1 MTENNVKQTPKQLL
15 WTCAAI
21 VLGNFLLAFAV
32 AAFIIPS
39 GVIMGGATG
48 VGIIITHFIPLDTAA
63 VIFVLNML
71 ALALGY
77 FVLGKGFAVKTVASS
92 ILYPMFLKVVQ
103 SIPGIDSL
111 TDDWLLSVLL
121 SGALVGVALFL
132 SHLARRGGTMTELR
146 RTYPAYFAS
155 KNKIALTPAIDTDK
169 VLREIAARYAGERVD
184 TTDGVKIG
192 TVYRALDG
200 TGSSL
205 GYVIETTSG
214 EGYGG
219 NITLYAGIT
228 NDGIV
233 NGVSI
238 LSIAETPGLGMRAGE
253 VLIPQF
259 AGKMATGFT
268 YTKSGSQSD
277 SEIDAI
283 SGATI
288 TTEAVTNAVN
298 GAVSAFTRD
307 LQKGGE

>member
-184 TTDGVKIG
+184 TTDGVKIDFPENWVHLRKSN
-192 TVYRALDG
+192 TEPIIRVY
-200 TGSSL
+200 
-205 GYVIETTSG
+205 
-214 EGYGG
+214 
-219 NITLYAGIT
+219 
-228 NDGIV
+228 
-233 NGVSI
+233 
-238 LSIAETPGLGMRAGE
+238 
-253 VLIPQF
+253 
-259 AGKMATGFT
+259 
-268 YTKSGSQSD
+268 
-277 SEIDAI
+277 
-283 SGATI
+283 
-288 TTEAVTNAVN
+288 TEARTMEEADALARRFMDEI
-298 GAVSAFTRD
+298 GAICG
-307 LQKGGE
+307 L

>member
-155 KNKIALTPAIDTDK
+155 KNKIALTPAIDT
-169 VLREIAARYAGERVD
+169 
-184 TTDGVKIG
+184 
-192 TVYRALDG
+192 
-200 TGSSL
+200 
-205 GYVIETTSG
+205 SG
-214 EGYGG
+214 P
-219 NITLYAGIT
+219 TCRC
-228 NDGIV
+228 
-233 NGVSI
+233 
-238 LSIAETPGLGMRAGE
+238 P
-253 VLIPQF
+253 
-259 AGKMATGFT
+259 
-268 YTKSGSQSD
+268 
-277 SEIDAI
+277 
-283 SGATI
+283 
-288 TTEAVTNAVN
+288 
-298 GAVSAFTRD
+298 
-307 LQKGGE
+307 